1 MRLLPSAAALGMCI
15 VAVFSIIFSRQV
27 PAQAIPGIAASGA
40 RIELQQVL
48 AGLAQ
53 PVFVTGAGDGSQRLF
68 IAEQPGLIKVLRPG
82 AQAATVFL
90 DISSKVLSGG
100 EQGLLGL
107 AFHPEFSQNR
117 RLFVNYTRKPDGATV
132 IAEYQADATNP
143 DVAVPVESFLLVIAQ
158 PYANHNGGMVAFGP
172 DGYLYI
178 ATGDGGSGNDPE
190 NRAQNPQDLLGKI
203 LRIDVD
209 RQGLGVPYAI
219 PPSNPFSS
227 SPIGRPEIFALGL
240 RNPWRF
246 SFDRATGRLYAGDVG
261 QSQMEEVD
269 VINSGANYGWRVWEG
284 SRCTGLGPA
293 PCPSPGFTPPITEY
307 DHSQGRCSITGGYVY
322 RGSRNS
328 LPFGAYVFADF
339 CTGEIFMLYSGVPR
353 LLLRTGWNIS
363 SFGEGDDGEIYVAD
377 WRGSVHRIINPEA
390 PTQPAMYLPRLV
402 TTAGRPAGQDE
413 WLGFAAANVGSVPL
427 SLTLHAYDTQRVP
440 HPGSR
445 HK

>member
-1 MRLLPSAAALGMCI
+1 MSI

-27 PAQAIPGIAASGA
+27 PAQRHPGHRGE
-40 RIELQQVL
+40 RRQIELQQVL

-117 RLFVNYTRKPDGATV
+117 KLFVNYTRKPDGATV

-209 RQGLGVPYAI
+209 RQGLGIPYAI

-227 SPIGRPEIFALGL
+227 SLIGRPEIFALGL

-269 VINSGANYGWRVWEG
+269 VITSGGNYGWRVWEG

-353 LLLRTGWNIS
+353 LLLRTGWNI
-363 SFGEGDDGEIYVAD
+363 E
-377 WRGSVHRIINPEA
+377 
-390 PTQPAMYLPRLV
+390 LV
-402 TTAGRPAGQDE
+402 R
-413 WLGFAAANVGSVPL
+413 
-427 SLTLHAYDTQRVP
+427 
-440 HPGSR
+440 
-445 HK
+445 